1 MVSSRVSGRPSW
13 PCEGAWFLAEKEHP
27 MRSKPNAIGLVVG
40 LVVSVA
46 VLAQA
51 QPSAPA
57 PRSYS
62 LWEFGTMPRPAFKEV
77 LLGNPAV
84 QAELRITEAQKKIYA
99 EKVEYFEAK
108 IQKARRENKDN
119 AKFVEAR
126 DSIYKEIE
134 AALRENL
141 TPEQGKRLEQ
151 IQLQSQGPLAFNRA
165 SIPALAMEGPDPIER
180 LKLTDDQSKQ
190 IRAIAT
196 EGNAEIGNAAEL
208 PIVLD
213 PKDGAPNPESIK
225 KLVESQEFKATKKKT
240 REAARKAWDSVM
252 ARIEQ
257 VMNESQ
263 RAAYREMLGPPFD
276 LHTIRFSN
284 DETSEDAGNVASALQ
299 VGGGGGDGGQQSD
312 PTFDTKVARPAFTTE
327 HPRVLFD
334 EAHHNFHTTDG
345 RYKPFAQ
352 VIANDG
358 FKVMPNKEKF
368 TKNLLSKG
376 DILII
381 ANALGA
387 QGMGANG
394 AANSAFSEA
403 ECDAV
408 RDWVQEGGSLLLITD
423 HAPFGSAAQAL
434 ANRFGVDMSKGYT
447 SDPSNSEG
455 GETSLVFT
463 RKNNLL
469 GDHAIMKGRD
479 DSERINR
486 IQTFTGQSLK
496 GPAGSVAIL
505 KLGDTAVDAGDDGN
519 PKSAAG
525 RAQGIAFP
533 FGKGRVVVMGEAAE
547 LSAQRIGNERF
558 GMNVPGLDNRQ
569 MALNI
574 MHWLAGLL
582 EPREKGLKKAG

>member
-1 MVSSRVSGRPSW
+1 MVSLRVSGRQCW
-13 PCEGAWFLAEKEHP
+13 PREGTCFLTEEEHP
-27 MRSKPNAIGLVVG
+27 MRSKPSAIALVVS

-51 QPSAPA
+51 PPSAQA
-57 PRSYS
+57 PSSYS
-62 LWEFGTMPRPAFKEV
+62 LWEFGTIPRPAFKEV

-84 QAELRITEAQKKIYA
+84 QAELKITEAQNKAKD
-99 EKVEYFEAK
+99 EKVQRIREK
-108 IQKARRENKDN
+108 IQKARREITDR

-134 AALRENL
+134 AAILENL
-141 TPEQGKRLEQ
+141 TPQQCQRLEQ
-151 IQLQSQGPLAFNRA
+151 IQLQSQGPLAFYRA
-165 SIPALAMEGPDPIER
+165 SIPALAAEGPDPIER
-180 LKLTDDQSKQ
+180 LKLTDDQIKQ
-190 IRAIAT
+190 ITAIAT
-196 EGNAEIGNAAEL
+196 EGNAEISKAAEL

-213 PKDGAPNPESIK
+213 PKDGVPTPESIK
-225 KLVESQEFKATKKKT
+225 KLVGTEQFNAAKKKT
-240 REAARKAWDSVM
+240 REAARKAWDSVI
-252 ARIEQ
+252 ARVER
-257 VMNESQ
+257 VLSETQ
-263 RAAYREMLGPPFD
+263 RTAYREMLGPPFD
-276 LHTIRFSN
+276 LHKIRFSD
-284 DETSEDAGNVASALQ
+284 DETSEDAANVANALN
-299 VGGGGGDGGQQSD
+299 VGGGGGGGGQQSD
-312 PTFDTKVARPAFTTE
+312 PTFDTKVARPSYMTE

-345 RYKPFAQ
+345 RYKPFAD

-358 FKVMPNKEKF
+358 FKVIPNKQKF
-368 TKNLLSKG
+368 TKDLLSKG
-376 DILII
+376 EILII

-387 QGMGANG
+387 DGMGANG
-394 AANSAFSEA
+394 ASNSAFTEA
-403 ECDAV
+403 ECTAV
-408 RDWVQEGGSLLLITD
+408 RDWVREGGSLLLITD
-423 HAPFGSAAQAL
+423 HAPFGSAAQSL
-434 ANRFGVDMSKGYT
+434 ANQFGVDMSKGHT
-447 SDPSNSEG
+447 ADPSNSEG
-455 GETSLVFT
+455 GETSLVFS

-469 GDHAIMKGRD
+469 GDHPIMKGRD

-505 KLGDTAVDAGDDGN
+505 KLGDTAVDEGDDGN
-519 PKSAAG
+519 PRSAAG

-547 LSAQRIGNERF
+547 LSAQRVGNERF

-574 MHWLAGLL
+574 MHWLSGLL

>member
-1 MVSSRVSGRPSW
+1 
-13 PCEGAWFLAEKEHP
+13 
-27 MRSKPNAIGLVVG
+27 
-40 LVVSVA
+40 
-46 VLAQA
+46 
-51 QPSAPA
+51 
-57 PRSYS
+57 
-62 LWEFGTMPRPAFKEV
+62 MPRPAFKEV

-84 QAELRITEAQKKIYA
+84 QAELKITEAQNKAKD
-99 EKVEYFEAK
+99 EKVQRLREK
-108 IQKARRENKDN
+108 IQKARREITDT

-134 AALRENL
+134 AAILENL
-141 TPEQGKRLEQ
+141 TPQQRERLEQ

-165 SIPALAMEGPDPIER
+165 SIPALAAEGPDPIER
-180 LKLTDDQSKQ
+180 LKLTDDQIKQ

-196 EGNAEIGNAAEL
+196 EGSAEISKAAEL

-213 PKDGAPNPESIK
+213 PKDGAPTPESIK
-225 KLVESQEFKATKKKT
+225 KLVETQEFKAAKKKT
-240 REAARKAWDSVM
+240 REAARKAWDSVI
-252 ARIEQ
+252 ARIER
-257 VMNESQ
+257 VLTESQ
-263 RAAYREMLGPPFD
+263 RTAYREMLGPPFD
-276 LHTIRFSN
+276 LHKIRFSD
-284 DETSEDAGNVASALQ
+284 DETSEDAANVASALN
-299 VGGGGGDGGQQSD
+299 VGGRGGGGGQQSD
-312 PTFDTKVARPAFTTE
+312 PTFDTKVARPSYTTE

-345 RYKPFAQ
+345 RYKPFAE

-358 FKVMPNKEKF
+358 FKVIPNKQKF
-368 TKNLLSKG
+368 TKDLLSKG
-376 DILII
+376 EILII

-387 QGMGANG
+387 DGMGANG
-394 AANSAFSEA
+394 ASNSAFTEA

-408 RDWVQEGGSLLLITD
+408 RDWVREGGSLLLITD
-423 HAPFGSAAQAL
+423 HAPFGSAAQSL

-447 SDPSNSEG
+447 ADPSNSEG

-469 GDHAIMKGRD
+469 GDHPIMKGRD

-505 KLGDTAVDAGDDGN
+505 KLGDTAFDAGDDGN
-519 PKSAAG
+519 PRSAAG

-547 LSAQRIGNERF
+547 LSAQLIGNERF

-574 MHWLAGLL
+574 MHWLSGLL

>member
-1 MVSSRVSGRPSW
+1 
-13 PCEGAWFLAEKEHP
+13 

-51 QPSAPA
+51 PPSAQA
-57 PRSYS
+57 PSSYL

-84 QAELRITEAQKKIYA
+84 QAELKITEAQNKA
-99 EKVEYFEAK
+99 SFEKVQHLREK
-108 IQKARRENKDN
+108 IQKARRELTEP
-119 AKFVEAR
+119 AKFAEAR
-126 DSIYKEIE
+126 DSIFKEIE
-134 AALRENL
+134 AAQRENL
-141 TPEQGKRLEQ
+141 EPKQRERLDQ

-165 SIPALAMEGPDPIER
+165 SIPALATEGPDPIDR
-180 LKLTDDQSKQ
+180 LKLTDDQIKE

-196 EGNAEIGNAAEL
+196 EGDAEISKAAEL

-213 PKDGAPNPESIK
+213 PKDGAPTPESIK
-225 KLVESQEFKATKKKT
+225 KLVETEEFKATKKKT
-240 REAARKAWDSVM
+240 REAARKAWDSVI
-252 ARIEQ
+252 ARIER
-257 VMNESQ
+257 VLTESQ
-263 RAAYREMLGPPFD
+263 RTTYREMLGPPFD
-276 LHTIRFSN
+276 LHKIRFSD
-284 DETSEDAGNVASALQ
+284 DETSEDAANVANALN
-299 VGGGGGDGGQQSD
+299 VGGRGGGGGQQSD
-312 PTFDTKVARPAFTTE
+312 PTFDTKVARPSYRTE

-345 RYKPFAQ
+345 RYKPFAEL
-352 VIANDG
+352 IANDG
-358 FKVMPNKEKF
+358 LKVTPNKQKF
-368 TKNLLSKG
+368 TKDLLSKG
-376 DILII
+376 EILII
-381 ANALGA
+381 ANALSA
-387 QGMGANG
+387 DGMGADG
-394 AANSAFSEA
+394 ASNSAFTED
-403 ECDAV
+403 ECNAV

-423 HAPFGSAAQAL
+423 HAPFGSAAQSL

-447 SDPSNSEG
+447 ADPSNSEG

-469 GDHAIMKGRD
+469 GDHPIMKGRD

-505 KLGDTAVDAGDDGN
+505 KLADSAFDAGDDGN
-519 PKSAAG
+519 PRSAAG

-547 LSAQRIGNERF
+547 LSAQLIGNERF

-574 MHWLAGLL
+574 MHWLSGLL

>member
-1 MVSSRVSGRPSW
+1 
-13 PCEGAWFLAEKEHP
+13 
-27 MRSKPNAIGLVVG
+27 MRSKPSAIGLVAC
-40 LVVSVA
+40 VVVNIA

-51 QPSAPA
+51 QAPPTKPA
-57 PRSYS
+57 PSSYS
-62 LWEFGTMPRPAFKEV
+62 LWEFGTIPRPAFKEV
-77 LLGNPAV
+77 LLNVPVV
-84 QAELRITEAQKKIYA
+84 QEELKISEAQKTA
-99 EKVEYFEAK
+99 GNEKVQRLN
-108 IQKARRENKDN
+108 QKLNQARREIKDR
-119 AKFVEAR
+119 AKFVELR
-126 DSIYKEIE
+126 NTIFKEIT
-134 AALRENL
+134 AAELESLEPKQRE
-141 TPEQGKRLEQ
+141 RLDQ
-151 IQLQSQGPLAFNRA
+151 IQLQAQGPFAFHRERA
-165 SIPALAMEGPDPIER
+165 PALAAEGPDLNER
-180 LKLTDDQSKQ
+180 LKLTEDQIKQ
-190 IRAIAT
+190 VKTIAT
-196 EGNAEIGNAAEL
+196 AGEAEIAKAAEV

-213 PKDGAPNPESIK
+213 PKDGTPTPESIK
-225 KLVESQEFKATKKKT
+225 KLVQTQEFKASKIMA
-240 REAARKAWDSVM
+240 RQAARKAWDAVI

-257 VMNESQ
+257 VLSEPQ
-263 RAAYREMLGPPFD
+263 RTAYREMLGPPFD
-276 LHTIRFSN
+276 LHKIHFP
-284 DETSEDAGNVASALQ
+284 DEMSEDAENVAGALNVGGQ
-299 VGGGGGDGGQQSD
+299 GGGGGQRSD
-312 PTFDTKVARPAFTTE
+312 PNFDTKVARPAYAKE

-334 EAHHNFHTTDG
+334 EAHHNFHTTNG
-345 RYKPFAQ
+345 RYKPFAE

-358 FKVMPNKEKF
+358 FRVIPNKEKF
-368 TKNLLSKG
+368 AKSLLSKG

-387 QGMGANG
+387 EGMGADG
-394 AANSAFSEA
+394 ASNSAFSEA
-403 ECDAV
+403 ECNAV

-423 HAPFGSAAQAL
+423 HAPFGSAAQSL

-455 GETSLVFT
+455 DETSLVFT

-469 GDHAIMKGRD
+469 GDHPIMKGRD

-496 GPAGSVAIL
+496 GPPGSVAIL
-505 KLGDTAVDAGDDGN
+505 KLGDTAVDAGEDGT

-547 LSAQRIGNERF
+547 LSAQLAGNERF

-574 MHWLAGLL
+574 MHWLSGLL

>member
-1 MVSSRVSGRPSW
+1 
-13 PCEGAWFLAEKEHP
+13 

-51 QPSAPA
+51 PPSAQA
-57 PRSYS
+57 PSSYS

-84 QAELRITEAQKKIYA
+84 QAELKITEAQNKA
-99 EKVEYFEAK
+99 SFEKVQHLREK
-108 IQKARRENKDN
+108 IQKARRELTEP
-119 AKFVEAR
+119 AKFAEAR
-126 DSIYKEIE
+126 DSIFKEIE
-134 AALRENL
+134 AAQRENL
-141 TPEQGKRLEQ
+141 EPKQRERLDQ

-165 SIPALAMEGPDPIER
+165 SIPALATEGPDPIDR
-180 LKLTDDQSKQ
+180 LKLTDDQIKE

-196 EGNAEIGNAAEL
+196 EGDAEISKAAEL

-213 PKDGAPNPESIK
+213 PKDGAPTPESIK
-225 KLVESQEFKATKKKT
+225 KLVETEEFKATKKKT
-240 REAARKAWDSVM
+240 REAARKAWDSVI
-252 ARIEQ
+252 ARIER
-257 VMNESQ
+257 VLTESQ
-263 RAAYREMLGPPFD
+263 RTTYREMLGPPFD
-276 LHTIRFSN
+276 LHKIRFSD
-284 DETSEDAGNVASALQ
+284 DETSEDAANVANALN
-299 VGGGGGDGGQQSD
+299 VGGRGGGGGQQSD
-312 PTFDTKVARPAFTTE
+312 PTFDTKVARPSYRTE

-345 RYKPFAQ
+345 RYKPFAEL
-352 VIANDG
+352 IANDG
-358 FKVMPNKEKF
+358 LKVTPNKQKF
-368 TKNLLSKG
+368 TKDLLSKG
-376 DILII
+376 EILII
-381 ANALGA
+381 ANALSA
-387 QGMGANG
+387 DGMGADG
-394 AANSAFSEA
+394 ASNSAFTED
-403 ECDAV
+403 ECNAV

-423 HAPFGSAAQAL
+423 HAPFGSAAQSL

-447 SDPSNSEG
+447 ADPSNSEG

-469 GDHAIMKGRD
+469 GDHPIMKGRD

-505 KLGDTAVDAGDDGN
+505 KLADSAFDAGDDGN
-519 PKSAAG
+519 PRSAAG

-547 LSAQRIGNERF
+547 LSAQLIGNERF

-574 MHWLAGLL
+574 MHWLSGLL

>member
-1 MVSSRVSGRPSW
+1 
-13 PCEGAWFLAEKEHP
+13 
-27 MRSKPNAIGLVVG
+27 MRSKQSAIGLVVG
-40 LVVSVA
+40 LVVNVA

-51 QPSAPA
+51 PPSAPV
-57 PRSYS
+57 PSSYS

-77 LLGNPAV
+77 LLGTSAV
-84 QAELRITEAQKKIYA
+84 QQELKITEAQKTARDETIQRLRQ
-99 EKVEYFEAK
+99 K
-108 IQKARRENKDN
+108 IQKVRHEITDNK
-119 AKFVEAR
+119 KFMEAR
-126 DSIYKEIE
+126 NRIFKEIE
-134 AALRENL
+134 AANIESLEPKQRE
-141 TPEQGKRLEQ
+141 RLDQ
-151 IQLQSQGPLAFNRA
+151 IQLQSQGPMAFNRA
-165 SIPALAMEGPDPIER
+165 NIPALAAEGPDPIER
-180 LKLTDDQSKQ
+180 LKLTDDQIKQ
-190 IRAIAT
+190 VRAIAT
-196 EGNAEIGNAAEL
+196 EGDDEIGKAAEL

-213 PKDGAPNPESIK
+213 PKDGAPTAESIK
-225 KLVESQEFKATKKKT
+225 KLVETQEFKAAKKKT
-240 REAARKAWDSVM
+240 REAARKAWDSVI
-252 ARIEQ
+252 ARIEK
-257 VMNESQ
+257 VLTESQ
-263 RAAYREMLGPPFD
+263 RTAYHEMLGPPFD
-276 LHTIRFSN
+276 LHKIRFSD
-284 DETSEDAGNVASALQ
+284 DETAEDVDNVATALN
-299 VGGGGGDGGQQSD
+299 VGGRGGGGGGGGQRSD
-312 PTFDTKVARPAFTTE
+312 PSFDTKVARPSYTTE

-334 EAHHNFHTTDG
+334 EAHSNFHTADG
-345 RYKPFAQ
+345 RYKPFAE

-358 FKVMPNKEKF
+358 FKVIPNKEKF

-387 QGMGANG
+387 DGMGADG
-394 AANSAFSEA
+394 AANSAFTDA

-408 RDWVQEGGSLLLITD
+408 RDWVREGGSLLLITD
-423 HAPFGSAAQAL
+423 HAPFGSAAQSL
-434 ANRFGVDMSKGYT
+434 ANRFSVDMSKGYT
-447 SDPSNSEG
+447 ADPSNSEG

-469 GDHAIMKGRD
+469 GDHPITKGRD
-479 DSERINR
+479 DSEKINR

-547 LSAQRIGNERF
+547 LSAQLIGNEKF

-574 MHWLAGLL
+574 MHWLSGLL
-582 EPREKGLKKAG
+582 EPRDKGLKKAG

>member
-1 MVSSRVSGRPSW
+1 
-13 PCEGAWFLAEKEHP
+13 
-27 MRSKPNAIGLVVG
+27 MRSKPNAIALVVG
-40 LVVSVA
+40 LVFSVA

-51 QPSAPA
+51 PPSAPA
-57 PRSYS
+57 PSSYS
-62 LWEFGTMPRPAFKEV
+62 LWEFGTIPRPAFKEV
-77 LLGNPAV
+77 LLGNSAV
-84 QAELRITEAQKKIYA
+84 QEELKITEAQKKAKDEIVQRLR
-99 EKVEYFEAK
+99 EK
-108 IQKARRENKDN
+108 IQKTRREITDR

-134 AALRENL
+134 AAIVENL
-141 TPEQGKRLEQ
+141 TPQQRQRLDQ

-165 SIPALAMEGPDPIER
+165 SVPGLAAEGPDPIDR
-180 LKLTDDQSKQ
+180 LKLTDDQIKQ
-190 IRAIAT
+190 IRAIVT
-196 EGNAEIGNAAEL
+196 EGNAEISNAAEL

-213 PKDGAPNPESIK
+213 PKAGAPTPESIK
-225 KLVESQEFKATKKKT
+225 KLVETQEFKAAKKKT
-240 REAARKAWDSVM
+240 REAARKAWDSVI
-252 ARIEQ
+252 ARIER
-257 VMNESQ
+257 VLIESQ
-263 RAAYREMLGPPFD
+263 RTAYREMLGPPFD
-276 LHTIRFSN
+276 LHKIRFSD
-284 DETSEDAGNVASALQ
+284 DETSEDANNVANALN
-299 VGGGGGDGGQQSD
+299 VGGRGGGGGGQQSD
-312 PTFDTKVARPAFTTE
+312 PTFDTKVAHPSYRTE

-334 EAHHNFHTTDG
+334 EAHYNFHTTDG
-345 RYKPFAQ
+345 RYKPFAE

-358 FKVMPNKEKF
+358 FKVIPNKQKF
-368 TKNLLSKG
+368 TKDLLSKG
-376 DILII
+376 EILII

-387 QGMGANG
+387 DGMGAND
-394 AANSAFSEA
+394 ASNSAFTEA

-408 RDWVQEGGSLLLITD
+408 RDWVREGGSLLLITD
-423 HAPFGSAAQAL
+423 HAPFGSAAQSL

-447 SDPSNSEG
+447 ADPSNSEG

-463 RKNNLL
+463 RKNKLL
-469 GDHAIMKGRD
+469 GDHPIMKGRD
-479 DSERINR
+479 DSEKINR

-519 PKSAAG
+519 PRSAAG

-547 LSAQRIGNERF
+547 LSAQLIGNERF

-574 MHWLAGLL
+574 MHWLSGLL

>member
-1 MVSSRVSGRPSW
+1 
-13 PCEGAWFLAEKEHP
+13 

-40 LVVSVA
+40 LVVGLA

-51 QPSAPA
+51 QAPPSAPA
-57 PRSYS
+57 TSSYS
-62 LWEFGTMPRPAFKEV
+62 LWEFGTIPRPAFKEV
-77 LLGNPAV
+77 LLGNHAV
-84 QAELRITEAQKKIYA
+84 VVELKITDAQNKAKS
-99 EKVEYFEAK
+99 ENVQRLREK
-108 IQKARRENKDN
+108 IQKARSEIKDR
-119 AKFVEAR
+119 AKFMEAR

-134 AALRENL
+134 AAMLENL
-141 TPEQGKRLEQ
+141 TPQQRQRLEQ

-165 SIPALAMEGPDPIER
+165 SMPALAAEGPDPIER
-180 LKLTDDQSKQ
+180 LKLTEDQMKQ

-196 EGNAEIGNAAEL
+196 EGDAEISKAAEL

-213 PKDGAPNPESIK
+213 SKAGPPTPESIK
-225 KLVESQEFKATKKKT
+225 TLVEAQEFKAAKKKT
-240 REAARKAWDSVM
+240 REAARKAWDSVI
-252 ARIEQ
+252 ARIERILT
-257 VMNESQ
+257 ESQ
-263 RAAYREMLGPPFD
+263 RTAYRELLGPPFD
-276 LHTIRFSN
+276 LYRIRFSV
-284 DETSEDAGNVASALQ
+284 DETSEDAANVANALN
-299 VGGGGGDGGQQSD
+299 VGGRGGGGGGQQSD
-312 PTFDTKVARPAFTTE
+312 PTFDTKVARPSFTTE

-334 EAHHNFHTTDG
+334 EAHFNFHTTDG
-345 RYKPFAQ
+345 RYKPFAE

-358 FKVMPNKEKF
+358 FKVIPNKQKF
-368 TKNLLSKG
+368 TKDVLSKAE
-376 DILII
+376 ILII

-387 QGMGANG
+387 DGMGANG
-394 AANSAFSEA
+394 ASNSAFTEA

-408 RDWVQEGGSLLLITD
+408 RDWVREGGSMLLITD

-463 RKNNLL
+463 RKNKLL
-469 GDHAIMKGRD
+469 GDHPIMKGRD
-479 DSERINR
+479 DSEKINR

-505 KLGDTAVDAGDDGN
+505 KLGDTAVDEGDDGN
-519 PKSAAG
+519 PRSAAG

-547 LSAQRIGNERF
+547 LSAQLIGNERF

-574 MHWLAGLL
+574 MHWLSGLL

>member
-1 MVSSRVSGRPSW
+1 
-13 PCEGAWFLAEKEHP
+13 
-27 MRSKPNAIGLVVG
+27 MRSKPSAIALVVG

-51 QPSAPA
+51 PPSAQA
-57 PRSYS
+57 PSSYP

-84 QAELRITEAQKKIYA
+84 AAELKITEAQNKA
-99 EKVEYFEAK
+99 RDEKVQRLREK
-108 IQKARRENKDN
+108 IQKARREITET

-126 DSIYKEIE
+126 DSIFKEIE
-134 AALRENL
+134 AATLENL
-141 TPEQGKRLEQ
+141 TPQQRQRLEQ

-165 SIPALAMEGPDPIER
+165 SIPALAAEGPDPIER
-180 LKLTDDQSKQ
+180 LNLTDDQIKQ
-190 IRAIAT
+190 IRAIAM
-196 EGNAEIGNAAEL
+196 EGDAEISKAAEL

-213 PKDGAPNPESIK
+213 PKAGALTPESIK
-225 KLVESQEFKATKKKT
+225 KLVETEEFKAAKKKT
-240 REAARKAWDSVM
+240 REAARKAWDSVI
-252 ARIEQ
+252 ARIER
-257 VMNESQ
+257 VLSETQ
-263 RAAYREMLGPPFD
+263 RTAYREMLGPPFD
-276 LHTIRFSN
+276 LHKIRFSD
-284 DETSEDAGNVASALQ
+284 DEMSEDTANVANALNI
-299 VGGGGGDGGQQSD
+299 GGGGGGGGQQSD
-312 PTFDTKVARPAFTTE
+312 PTFDTKVARPSYTTE

-345 RYKPFAQ
+345 RYKPFAE

-358 FKVMPNKEKF
+358 FKVIPNKQKF
-368 TKNLLSKG
+368 TKDLLSKG
-376 DILII
+376 EILII

-387 QGMGANG
+387 DGMGANG
-394 AANSAFSEA
+394 ASNSAFTEA
-403 ECDAV
+403 ECNAV
-408 RDWVQEGGSLLLITD
+408 REWVQEGGSLLLITD
-423 HAPFGSAAQAL
+423 HAPFGSAAQSL

-447 SDPSNSEG
+447 ADPSNSEG

-469 GDHAIMKGRD
+469 GDHPIMKGRD

-505 KLGDTAVDAGDDGN
+505 KLGDTAVDEGDDGN
-519 PKSAAG
+519 PRSAAG
-525 RAQGIAFP
+525 RAQGLAFP

-574 MHWLAGLL
+574 MHWLSGLL